1 MENRV
6 KRLMHE
12 EERARSL
19 QRKAEEKARQMMEAR
34 ERHNKDL
41 EANLAKYQA
50 KLDE

>member
-6 KRLMHE
+6 RRLMYE

-19 QRKAEEKARQMMEAR
+19 QRKAEEKARKMMEAR

-41 EANLAKYQA
+41 QDKLNKYQS